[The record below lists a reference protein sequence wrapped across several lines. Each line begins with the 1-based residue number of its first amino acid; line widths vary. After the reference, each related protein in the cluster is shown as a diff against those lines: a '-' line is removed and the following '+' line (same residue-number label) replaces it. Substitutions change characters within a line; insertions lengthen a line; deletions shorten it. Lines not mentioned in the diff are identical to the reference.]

1 MSATR
6 YASLRASVST
16 ASTVGAQRPMR
27 SPALPA
33 PPSDSEKYAYIHR
46 NLPYLTFTLV
56 VSASC
61 VIISQIRFEMHAPGS
76 WPFLAFTATY
86 VIYQVISLPVNFTG
100 RGFDL
105 AAHRARIQRWRPLS
119 YPSVDIYLPI
129 CGEPIELLR
138 NTWEAVFELIAAYPG
153 PAQAFVLDDGPSDEA
168 CSVSESFGF
177 TYLRRPELRAYKKS
191 GNLRYAFARTD
202 GEYVVIL
209 DADFAPRSDFL
220 AETLPYMDDPAIG
233 IVQTPQFF
241 RESPEQTWIEN
252 AAGAIQEV
260 FYRSI
265 QVARD
270 RFGAAICVGT
280 SAVYRRT
287 ALEPQGGP
295 TLIPYAEDVHT
306 GLDVRRAGWSM
317 VYVPVV
323 LSTGICPDNLDA
335 FVRQQY
341 RWCTGNAGVVFSRR
355 LWSVHMPVRGPAHLH
370 LRVLLLR
377 LYQPAHLLRAR
388 HPDRHAGI
396 PARPD
401 QVAEFRHP
409 RPRHG
414 RRIHPV
420 PAVASCTIW
429 AVGLAT
435 GHRPG
440 MGACLLDLGQR
451 PRQDDGLASDP
462 DTGQFAA
469 AVPRVGHRLER
480 RHGPALGGPGPL
492 ADGNPWLRA
501 VRDPGVLRHA
511 EPRRGQ
517 PRHLPGGTSRMK
529 SRLVVLAALVAAA
542 IALASTGVRF
552 TLMPSAPPSAH
563 ASLPSTSSA
572 YLGVYEQGSPPA
584 YGPIANF
591 AVAAG
596 KQPNMVGYYSG
607 WAEPFASSFARKI
620 RRHGIIPYVQIDPTY
635 ASVSAIAAGAYDVY
649 LRGYADSVRDFGHA
663 VVIGFGHEM
672 NGDWYSWGYGHV
684 APSTFVAAW
693 RHIVTVVS
701 R

>member
-6 YASLRASVST
+6 HASLRPSVST
-16 ASTVGAQRPMR
+16 VSTAGAPRRVR
-27 SPALPA
+27 SPVLPP

-56 VSASC
+56 VSATC

-105 AAHRARIQRWRPLS
+105 AAHQARIQAWRPPR

-129 CGEPIELLR
+129 CGEPIEVLR

-153 PAQAFVLDDGPSDEA
+153 PAEAYVLDDGPSDEA

-177 TYLRRPELRAYKKS
+177 RYVRRPDLRAYKKS
-191 GNLRYAFARTD
+191 GNLRYAFARTN
-202 GEYVVIL
+202 GEYLVIL

-355 LWSVHMPVRGPAHLH
+355 LWSVPHADCGPAHLH

-377 LYQPAHLLRAR
+377 LYQPAHLLRA
-388 HPDRHAGI
+388 HHSHRHAGVS
-396 PARPD
+396 PGPD
-401 QVAEFRHP
+401 QVAEFCDPWSRHDCRV
-409 RPRHG
+409 RPL
-414 RRIHPV
+414 
-420 PAVASCTIW
+420 PAMAPLKIW
-429 AVGLAT
+429 AVGMAS

-451 PRQDDGLASDP
+451 PG
-462 DTGQFAA
+462 
-469 AVPRVGHRLER
+469 
-480 RHGPALGGPGPL
+480 
-492 ADGNPWLRA
+492 
-501 VRDPGVLRHA
+501 
-511 EPRRGQ
+511 
-517 PRHLPGGTSRMK
+517 
-529 SRLVVLAALVAAA
+529 
-542 IALASTGVRF
+542 
-552 TLMPSAPPSAH
+552 
-563 ASLPSTSSA
+563 
-572 YLGVYEQGSPPA
+572 
-584 YGPIANF
+584 
-591 AVAAG
+591 
-596 KQPNMVGYYSG
+596 
-607 WAEPFASSFARKI
+607 
-620 RRHGIIPYVQIDPTY
+620 
-635 ASVSAIAAGAYDVY
+635 
-649 LRGYADSVRDFGHA
+649 
-663 VVIGFGHEM
+663 
-672 NGDWYSWGYGHV
+672 
-684 APSTFVAAW
+684 
-693 RHIVTVVS
+693 
-701 R
+701 